1 MPPRAQPYPQT
12 PGAKLWAACRDGDL
26 RAVRALIA
34 AQADPNAHASTSTG
48 STALHEAM
56 LAGHREAVQ
65 ALLAAGALV
74 SPRDSHGNTPLHAC
88 AASSIGDDP
97 ELCAQLLA
105 LPHCDAR
112 AVNSDGATALH
123 LAALRAKPAMAKLL
137 VEHGAPL
144 HGLDRH
150 GRDALTFAADVATER
165 MLLELLATEVL
176 RAEKEPKEPR
186 WPSATPWHLSQV
198 PATTKPS
205 RGAPDRLRPP
215 PRNVEPPPPPPPPPP
230 RSGKPGP
237 PGPKRYGANGQ
248 ELPEAG
254 AQAAKSDGA
263 RSEHER
269 LVRAFLTADVDGSG
283 AVSKRELQRIL
294 VAVGVREEATR
305 LFKDADVNRDG
316 ELHIYM
322 HIYAGRDG
330 EFCPGRPSA
339 CSLHLTS
346 TLPPPPPPDPSPG
359 KLSFEEFARVAQKAR
374 PLLTHPAAQQAPVN
388 LGGGGE
394 AEVGMGKQVRAK
406 RVTPA
411 TQCVQAANLR
421 IQPATCRAQTASP
434 RDEACNP
441 MHGSHVWQ
449 VRAKLR
455 RAFVAFDTDGSGSIS
470 LAELEAAFRQCG
482 IFVPDA
488 ALKRMFRDADVDR
501 SGAIELAE
509 FEALAR
515 RQGLQAATLRVLQA
529 ATLRARACNPTLQP
543 HVSQAAR
550 ADQHGPCPASPQRRQ
565 RHSQGLRG
573 AREGDGPPRRLRA
586 APSPHDAGHRS

>member
-1 MPPRAQPYPQT
+1 MPPKPPPYPQT
-12 PGAKLWAACRDGDL
+12 PGAKLWAACREGDL

-56 LAGHREAVQ
+56 LAGHREVVQ

-88 AASSIGDDP
+88 AASAMGDDP

-186 WPSATPWHLSQV
+186 WPSATPWQLSQV
-198 PATTKPS
+198 PAATKPS
-205 RGAPDRLRPP
+205 RGAPDKLRPP
-215 PRNVEPPPPPPPPPP
+215 PRNVEPPPPPPPPPRP
-230 RSGKPGP
+230 GKPGP
-237 PGPKRYGANGQ
+237 AGSK
-248 ELPEAG
+248 AG
-254 AQAAKSDGA
+254 AQVAGGAAKSDGA
-263 RSEHER
+263 KSEHER
-269 LVRAFLTADVDGSG
+269 LVRAFLAADVDGSG

-316 ELHIYM
+316 EFRLGLQPPPYTL
-322 HIYAGRDG
+322 
-330 EFCPGRPSA
+330 PP
-339 CSLHLTS
+339 LHLTRTHPP
-346 TLPPPPPPDPSPG
+346 TLPHLTPPPTHHQASSRLKSSRASRRRRGRCSLTLRPSRRRC
-359 KLSFEEFARVAQKAR
+359 SSEEARRQRRAWPSRRGQAAPRLQPCASRLR
-374 PLLTHPAAQQAPVN
+374 PYASRLQPYVSRLQPHVPRPAAPCIPPHA
-388 LGGGGE
+388 
-394 AEVGMGKQVRAK
+394 
-406 RVTPA
+406 
-411 TQCVQAANLR
+411 
-421 IQPATCRAQTASP
+421 
-434 RDEACNP
+434 
-441 MHGSHVWQ
+441 WQ

-515 RQGLQAATLRVLQA
+515 RHVLQA
-529 ATLRARACNPTLQP
+529 ATLCAL
-543 HVSQAAR
+543 QAATLCVL
-550 ADQHGPCPASPQRRQ
+550 Q
-565 RHSQGLRG
+565 
-573 AREGDGPPRRLRA
+573 A
-586 APSPHDAGHRS
+586 ATLCVL

>member
-1 MPPRAQPYPQT
+1 MPAKPQPYPQT

-56 LAGHREAVQ
+56 LAGQREVVQ
-65 ALLAAGALV
+65 ALLTAGALV

-88 AASSIGDDP
+88 AASSMGDDP

-165 MLLELLATEVL
+165 ILLELLATEVL
-176 RAEKEPKEPR
+176 RAQKEPKEPR

-198 PATTKPS
+198 PAATKPS
-205 RGAPDRLRPP
+205 RGAPERLRPP

-263 RSEHER
+263 KSEHER
-269 LVRAFLTADVDGSG
+269 LVRAFLAADVDGSG

-316 ELHIYM
+316 ELHLTCMCMHM
-322 HIYAGRDG
+322 HIYAERDG
-330 EFCPGRPSA
+330 EFCPGRPEAYSLQPA
-339 CSLHLTS
+339 ALQPTPRSQPLHLNPPSDPTTASS
-346 TLPPPPPPDPSPG
+346 TLPPPPPTHHQASSRLKSSRASRRRPG
-359 KLSFEEFARVAQKAR
+359 R
-374 PLLTHPAAQQAPVN
+374 
-388 LGGGGE
+388 
-394 AEVGMGKQVRAK
+394 
-406 RVTPA
+406 
-411 TQCVQAANLR
+411 C
-421 IQPATCRAQTASP
+421 
-434 RDEACNP
+434 
-441 MHGSHVWQ
+441 SH
-449 VRAKLR
+449 
-455 RAFVAFDTDGSGSIS
+455 
-470 LAELEAAFRQCG
+470 
-482 IFVPDA
+482 
-488 ALKRMFRDADVDR
+488 
-501 SGAIELAE
+501 
-509 FEALAR
+509 
-515 RQGLQAATLRVLQA
+515 TLR
-529 ATLRARACNPTLQP
+529 P
-543 HVSQAAR
+543 S
-550 ADQHGPCPASPQRRQ
+550 RR
-565 RHSQGLRG
+565 R
-573 AREGDGPPRRLRA
+573 
-586 APSPHDAGHRS
+586 

>member
-1 MPPRAQPYPQT
+1 MLSTLSLLTMPPKPPPYPQT
-12 PGAKLWAACRDGDL
+12 PGAKLWAACREGDL

-56 LAGHREAVQ
+56 LAGHREVVQ

-88 AASSIGDDP
+88 AASAMGDDP

-186 WPSATPWHLSQV
+186 WPSATPWQLSQV
-198 PATTKPS
+198 PAATKPS
-205 RGAPDRLRPP
+205 RGAPDKLRPP
-215 PRNVEPPPPPPPPPP
+215 PRNVEPPPPPPPPPRP
-230 RSGKPGP
+230 GKPGP
-237 PGPKRYGANGQ
+237 AGSK
-248 ELPEAG
+248 AG
-254 AQAAKSDGA
+254 AQVAGGAAKSDGA
-263 RSEHER
+263 KSEHER
-269 LVRAFLTADVDGSG
+269 LVRAFLAADVDGSG

-316 ELHIYM
+316 EFRLGLQPPPY
-322 HIYAGRDG
+322 
-330 EFCPGRPSA
+330 
-339 CSLHLTS
+339 
-346 TLPPPPPPDPSPG
+346 TLPPLYLTRTHPPTLPHLTPTTPHAPPHPPPG

-374 PLLTHPAAQQAPVN
+374 PLLTHPAAQQAPLQ
-388 LGGGGE
+388 LGGGAE
-394 AEVGMGKQVRAK
+394 AEAGMAKQVRAPCCAAPLPCAS
-406 RVTPA
+406 RLRPYASRLQPYVSRLQPHVSRPA
-411 TQCVQAANLR
+411 APCIPPHA
-421 IQPATCRAQTASP
+421 
-434 RDEACNP
+434 
-441 MHGSHVWQ
+441 WQ

-515 RQGLQAATLRVLQA
+515 RHVLQAATLRVLQ
-529 ATLRARACNPTLQP
+529 LQP
-543 HVSQAAR
+543 CVS
-550 ADQHGPCPASPQRRQ
+550 C
-565 RHSQGLRG
+565 
-573 AREGDGPPRRLRA
+573 RLQLCVCCRL
-586 APSPHDAGHRS
+586 

>member
-316 ELHIYM
+316 ELHIYAY
-322 HIYAGRDG
+322 IR
-330 EFCPGRPSA
+330 RPRWRVLPRPTLGLQPPPY
-339 CSLHLTS
+339 LHLTS
-346 TLPPPPPPDPSPG
+346 PSPP
-359 KLSFEEFARVAQKAR
+359 R
-374 PLLTHPAAQQAPVN
+374 PITRQALV
-388 LGGGGE
+388 
-394 AEVGMGKQVRAK
+394 
-406 RVTPA
+406 
-411 TQCVQAANLR
+411 
-421 IQPATCRAQTASP
+421 
-434 RDEACNP
+434 
-441 MHGSHVWQ
+441 
-449 VRAKLR
+449 
-455 RAFVAFDTDGSGSIS
+455 
-470 LAELEAAFRQCG
+470 
-482 IFVPDA
+482 
-488 ALKRMFRDADVDR
+488 
-501 SGAIELAE
+501 
-509 FEALAR
+509 
-515 RQGLQAATLRVLQA
+515 
-529 ATLRARACNPTLQP
+529 
-543 HVSQAAR
+543 
-550 ADQHGPCPASPQRRQ
+550 
-565 RHSQGLRG
+565 
-573 AREGDGPPRRLRA
+573 
-586 APSPHDAGHRS
+586 